1 MIVIVT
7 RVDVLMCVCVEEEE
21 SFEKRMGREG
31 GGVYICLLDAL
42 K

>member
-1 MIVIVT
+1 MIVIVI
-7 RVDVLMCVCVEEEE
+7 RVDVLMCVEEEE